1 MFVSRFE
8 SAKPMGCWG
17 GAAGPAPRVETVPGS
32 VRRRVGVRL
41 MPASDFSH
49 LFLEDPLGR
58 NSCLFREERLFP
70 SWGGNQLFAAEMFLL
85 PRIFPFRNP
94 VRQRLHILEE
104 LNIFVVYIG
113 HFCLE
118 R

>member
-1 MFVSRFE
+1 MRILARCPQTRHSTSL
-8 SAKPMGCWG
+8 SAFGEVAFPI
-17 GAAGPAPRVETVPGS
+17 
-32 VRRRVGVRL
+32 L
-41 MPASDFSH
+41 Y
-49 LFLEDPLGR
+49 LEDPLGR

-118 R
+118 RSPQ

>member
-1 MFVSRFE
+1 MVELKGERVDEDSR
-8 SAKPMGCWG
+8 
-17 GAAGPAPRVETVPGS
+17 APVDLG
-32 VRRRVGVRL
+32 L
-41 MPASDFSH
+41 Y
-49 LFLEDPLGR
+49 LEDPLGR

>member
-1 MFVSRFE
+1 MVALKE
-8 SAKPMGCWG
+8 ALPN
-17 GAAGPAPRVETVPGS
+17 
-32 VRRRVGVRL
+32 
-41 MPASDFSH
+41 
-49 LFLEDPLGR
+49 LEDPLGR

-118 R
+118 QSPQ